1 MPIHSDPTKMEE
13 GELIYALDIGT
24 RSVIGML
31 GALEQG
37 RIRILALEKQP
48 HARRAMLDGQIED
61 IDQVAGAVSLVTHR
75 LEEASGRRLTR
86 ACVAAAGRALRTEL
100 GRSTLELSAPE
111 ALGHERIHQLEAT
124 AVANAEQ
131 ALSTDG
137 PEEQRFFLVG
147 YTPTQFWLDHYPLT
161 TLLGHT
167 GQHLE
172 AAVVATFL
180 PSEVVD
186 SLYAVMQKAGLE
198 VASMTLEPI
207 AALNAAIPA
216 DLRLLNLALVDIGA
230 GTSDIAVCRDG
241 SVVGYT
247 MATVAGDEITEALMR
262 ACLVDFPTAEAMK
275 LELGRSKSVSFT
287 DILGLEQTLPAE
299 ELFSLLDGPIQ
310 ALADEI
316 AQRICQVNGGPPS
329 AVFLAGGGSKLPTLC
344 ARVAAALGIDS
355 KRAAL
360 AGGYFQSSAY
370 SDTFALSDP
379 EYTTPLGI
387 AVSAGLGLISDSYQ
401 VLLNGS
407 PAKLFRSGSL
417 TVLEL
422 LMMNGY
428 RYSDLIGRSGKSLL
442 LRIDGRRNVFYGSPA
457 IPAQLAINGAEAA
470 PSALIHAGDRIHFT
484 PAQPG
489 KDCVMTAAELCTKL
503 RCKAV
508 QREGRLLEG
517 HTVLQ
522 SGDYLERMDAPPAPS
537 PLPAREAPAQ
547 ASVPPQR
554 HVFLN
559 GQPLTLSP
567 KPDGSP
573 YRLLDLLERSG
584 LDFQHLDRPVLTQV
598 NGVDSP
604 FQQLL
609 AEGDKIEIRYQP

>member
-1 MPIHSDPTKMEE
+1 M
-13 GELIYALDIGT
+13 
-24 RSVIGML
+24 
-31 GALEQG
+31 
-37 RIRILALEKQP
+37 
-48 HARRAMLDGQIED
+48 
-61 IDQVAGAVSLVTHR
+61 
-75 LEEASGRRLTR
+75 
-86 ACVAAAGRALRTEL
+86 
-100 GRSTLELSAPE
+100 
-111 ALGHERIHQLEAT
+111 GHERIHQLEAT

-344 ARVAAALGIDS
+344 ARVAAALGIDA

-522 SGDYLERMDAPPAPS
+522 SGDCLERMDAPPAPS

-584 LDFQHLDRPVLTQV
+584 LDFQHLDRPVLTQI

>member
-1 MPIHSDPTKMEE
+1 MRPLIEIQTIPIEIQMKT
-13 GELIYALDIGT
+13 T
-24 RSVIGML
+24 
-31 GALEQG
+31 
-37 RIRILALEKQP
+37 
-48 HARRAMLDGQIED
+48 
-61 IDQVAGAVSLVTHR
+61 
-75 LEEASGRRLTR
+75 
-86 ACVAAAGRALRTEL
+86 
-100 GRSTLELSAPE
+100 
-111 ALGHERIHQLEAT
+111 
-124 AVANAEQ
+124 NA
-131 ALSTDG
+131 
-137 PEEQRFFLVG
+137 
-147 YTPTQFWLDHYPLT
+147 
-161 TLLGHT
+161 
-167 GQHLE
+167 HLE
-172 AAVVATFL
+172 YARGTAQMEVSRDRRGLQIRSQPIRVNIDTFEARSSIVPTTAQSIQQGAA
-180 PSEVVD
+180 
-186 SLYAVMQKAGLE
+186 QGQR
-198 VASMTLEPI
+198 
-207 AALNAAIPA
+207 AA
-216 DLRLLNLALVDIGA
+216 
-230 GTSDIAVCRDG
+230 
-241 SVVGYT
+241 Y
-247 MATVAGDEITEALMR
+247 EA
-262 ACLVDFPTAEAMK
+262 
-275 LELGRSKSVSFT
+275 
-287 DILGLEQTLPAE
+287 ILGLEQTLPAE

-522 SGDYLERMDAPPAPS
+522 SGDCLERMDAPPAPS

-584 LDFQHLDRPVLTQV
+584 LDFQHLDRPVLTQI

>member
-216 DLRLLNLALVDIGA
+216 DLRLLNLALVDIG
-230 GTSDIAVCRDG
+230 VCRDG

-428 RYSDLIGRSGKSLL
+428 RYSDLIGRSGKNLL

-522 SGDYLERMDAPPAPS
+522 SGDCLERMDAPPAPS

-584 LDFQHLDRPVLTQV
+584 LDFQHLDRPVLTQI

>member
-1 MPIHSDPTKMEE
+1 MRSCRQRKPPGPKARGFCVSLLE
-13 GELIYALDIGT
+13 GHAGSINGNGVAGSSNTAAAFLDRVVVSINGE
-24 RSVIGML
+24 RAS
-31 GALEQG
+31 GALKHLKG
-37 RIRILALEKQP
+37 
-48 HARRAMLDGQIED
+48 DG
-61 IDQVAGAVSLVTHR
+61 L
-75 LEEASGRRLTR
+75 
-86 ACVAAAGRALRTEL
+86 
-100 GRSTLELSAPE
+100 
-111 ALGHERIHQLEAT
+111 
-124 AVANAEQ
+124 
-131 ALSTDG
+131 
-137 PEEQRFFLVG
+137 
-147 YTPTQFWLDHYPLT
+147 
-161 TLLGHT
+161 
-167 GQHLE
+167 
-172 AAVVATFL
+172 AVVADQQGILDGSTGRSDVGGTGFHKAVAML
-180 PSEVVD
+180 PGSGDILTALGGAGDQGIVGLTDRTIGSARIHRQGDGEGGELHTILGRD
-186 SLYAVMQKAGLE
+186 SVEQATAQGTVGQ
-198 VASMTLEPI
+198 T
-207 AALNAAIPA
+207 
-216 DLRLLNLALVDIGA
+216 GA

-428 RYSDLIGRSGKSLL
+428 RYSDLIGRSGKNLL

-522 SGDYLERMDAPPAPS
+522 SGDCLERMDAPPAPS

-584 LDFQHLDRPVLTQV
+584 LDFQHLDRPVLTQI